1 MASLEILE
9 VGCGSGGELE
19 WLIGLGAEPS
29 HVHGIDLRPDAV
41 ATARTR
47 VPGAAIVTGD
57 ATALPYPDASFDL
70 VYQATALSSMPS
82 PSMRSRVAAEMRRV
96 ARPGGVIVSYDF
108 AWNPLNRDTVGIP
121 SAELRR
127 LFPGLA
133 IEIHRVTLAPPIG
146 RWLGR
151 RSLNLLRLFAAIA
164 WLRSHRL
171 AVFDVPA

>member
-57 ATALPYPDASFDL
+57 ATALPCPDASFDL

-82 PSMRSRVAAEMRRV
+82 PSMRSRVPRRCG
-96 ARPGGVIVSYDF
+96 AWLDPEASSSAMTSPGI
-108 AWNPLNRDTVGIP
+108 LNRDTVGIP